1 MQTICKRSYVV
12 LRLVCCLVFISALT
26 TVVNAQTVSLSGSV
40 RDRETGEAI
49 VGASIKI
56 LGTRFGALSNLE
68 GKYRIENLPVG
79 DYKVQCSAMSYES
92 QTVAVR
98 VMENQELNFR
108 LSLLNVNK
116 GEITVTS
123 EREKD
128 VLRQATQSIA
138 RMEKADLDKH
148 RGQTLG
154 ETLRELPG
162 VTVLQTGPSIAKP
175 VVRGLHSQRV
185 VVLNAGVRQEGQQ
198 WGAEHAPEIDPF
210 AAAKIEVIKGAAS
223 VEYGADAIGGV
234 IRVEPRPLPKNHALS
249 GELTL
254 NAFGN
259 NAQGAL
265 SALLESAIGEAWGW
279 RAQVS
284 YRRAGDAAT
293 PQYFLTN
300 TGFTELN
307 ASAMAGIA
315 GDWGEV
321 TAYYSRFAT
330 ELGVLK
336 SAHIGNVTDLVRS
349 MQRTQPII
357 TEPFSFRIDFPRQRI
372 THDLLS
378 LRAKLELGSLGNL
391 QLNYGYQ
398 QNIRQEFDAHV
409 PLGTDP
415 SRREIPAFDLTLY
428 THTAE
433 AKLNHYPIANFIG
446 ALGVAALVQ
455 SNKNFGLTGLIP
467 NFSAVTGGIF
477 WREEWVKDDW
487 TVHAG
492 VRYDLRWQRASP
504 YGSSRIAR
512 QLASGVIQDQQNF
525 QTVTGAIGV
534 IYQFAPEWSIG
545 AQAATAWRA
554 PSINELYSDGVHHGT
569 AQYETGDP
577 NLQIERSFNLDATL
591 RHIGART
598 RLELSIYRNA
608 ISNFIYLF
616 PTVEPVITIRGAFPG
631 FEYRQA
637 NALLYGIDGFFEW
650 EVSEIVRAFA
660 SLSAVRAWNEAQ
672 REPLINMPS
681 DRAII
686 GCHVDLPSIL
696 SLEKTYLEI
705 STTLVRVQDQYPRL
719 EVPNSLP
726 PAVSDEEAYRF
737 YVENLT
743 RPPAGYGLL
752 NLSLGTELKIFN
764 QETAIRLTAQNVL
777 DQRYRDYLSRFR
789 FFADDAGRNII
800 LRLSMNFGAISGK

>member
-1 MQTICKRSYVV
+1 MQIICNAAV
-12 LRLVCCLVFISALT
+12 LRLFCCAAIFLAIAKVAM
-26 TVVNAQTVSLSGSV
+26 AQTASLSGTV
-40 RDRETGEAI
+40 RDRETGETIA
-49 VGASIKI
+49 GASVKI
-56 LGTRFGALSNLE
+56 LGTRFGALTDSE
-68 GKYRIENLPVG
+68 GRYRIEGLPFG
-79 DYKVQCSAMSYES
+79 EYQAQCSAVGYDP
-92 QTVAVR
+92 QTLSVR
-98 VMENQELNFR
+98 LVKNEECNFR
-108 LSLLNVNK
+108 LNALNIK
-116 GEITVTS
+116 KEEITVTS
-123 EREKD
+123 ERERN
-128 VLRQATQSIA
+128 VLRQSAQSIA
-138 RMEKADLDKH
+138 QMDKADLDKH

-185 VVLNAGVRQEGQQ
+185 LVLNAGVRQEGQQ

-234 IRVEPRPLPKNHALS
+234 IRVEPRPLPKSNALS
-249 GELTL
+249 GELTM

-259 NAQGAL
+259 NAQGAM
-265 SALLESAIGEAWGW
+265 SALLESRIGEQVGW

-307 ASAMAGIA
+307 ASAIA
-315 GDWGEV
+315 GLSGEWGEI

-349 MQRTQPII
+349 MQRQQPII
-357 TEPFSFRIDFPRQRI
+357 AEPFSFRIDFPRQRI

-378 LRAKLELGSLGNL
+378 LRSMLELGGVGKL

-433 AKLNHYPIANFIG
+433 AKLNHYPIADFIG
-446 ALGVAALVQ
+446 ALGVAAIVQ
-455 SNKNFGLTGLIP
+455 FNENFGRAGLIP
-467 NFSAVTGGIF
+467 NFTAVTGGIF
-477 WREEWVKDDW
+477 WREEWIKNDW
-487 TVHAG
+487 TIHAG
-492 VRYDLRWQRASP
+492 ARYDIRWQRASP

-512 QLASGVIQDQQNF
+512 QLASGEIQNQQSF
-525 QTVTGAIGV
+525 QTLTGTIGV
-534 IYQFAPEWSIG
+534 IYQFASEWSIG
-545 AQAATAWRA
+545 AQAATAWRP

-569 AQYETGDP
+569 AQYETGNP
-577 NLQIERSFNLDATL
+577 HLEVERSFNLDATL
-591 RHIGART
+591 RHIGEKT
-598 RLELSIYRNA
+598 RLELSLYRNA

-616 PTVEPVITIRGAFPG
+616 PTVEPVITIRGAFPA

-637 NALLYGIDGFFEW
+637 NATLHGIDGFFEW
-650 EVSEIVRAFA
+650 EFAEVARAFA
-660 SLSAVRAWNEAQ
+660 SLSIVRGWNEVQ

-681 DRAII
+681 DRALLGVHI
-686 GCHVDLPSIL
+686 DLPNIL
-696 SLEKTYLEI
+696 GLKKTYFEL
-705 STTLVRVQDQYPRL
+705 STTLVRIQDQYPKL
-719 EVPNSLP
+719 ETPETLP
-726 PAVSDEEAYRF
+726 PAIADEEAYRF

-743 RPPAGYGLL
+743 LPPAGYGLL
-752 NLSLGTELKIFN
+752 NLSLGAELKVFN
-764 QETAIRLTAQNVL
+764 QDATLRLSAQNVL

-800 LRLSMNFGAISGK
+800 LRLNIAFGGAPRE